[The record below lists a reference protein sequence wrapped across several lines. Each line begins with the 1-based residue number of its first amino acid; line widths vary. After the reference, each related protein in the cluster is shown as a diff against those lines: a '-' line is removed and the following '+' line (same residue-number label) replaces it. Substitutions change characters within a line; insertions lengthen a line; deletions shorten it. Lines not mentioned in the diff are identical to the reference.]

1 MSDIQHNP
9 SSLPLN
15 QAFKPDLRG
24 IRMKA
29 MKCPYCGSR
38 MKKNGKTKAG
48 RQRWR
53 CKACGASS
61 IKRYDSTSH
70 DLKVFLDWLLS
81 KRVQL
86 DMPGCG
92 RTFRRHAE
100 KFWRIWS
107 MPPVIDEIL
116 RVIHVDGIWLGRDAV
131 ILSLAQKS
139 MFSLGTLLVLRA
151 LYPIALFSPRSLH
164 LRWC

>member
-1 MSDIQHNP
+1 
-9 SSLPLN
+9 
-15 QAFKPDLRG
+15 
-24 IRMKA
+24 

-61 IKRYDSTSH
+61 VKRYNSASH
-70 DLKVFLDWLLS
+70 DLKVFLDWLLF
-81 KRVQL
+81 KDVQL

-100 KFWRIWS
+100 KFWRIWP
-107 MPPVIDEIL
+107 MPPVVDEIH
-116 RVIHVDGIWLGRDAV
+116 RVIHIDGIWLGRDA
-131 ILSLAQKS
+131 AQKS
-139 MFSLGTLLVLRA
+139 MFSLGILLVLKVP
-151 LYPIALFSPRSLH
+151 YPIALFSLRSPH
-164 LRWC
+164 LRWW